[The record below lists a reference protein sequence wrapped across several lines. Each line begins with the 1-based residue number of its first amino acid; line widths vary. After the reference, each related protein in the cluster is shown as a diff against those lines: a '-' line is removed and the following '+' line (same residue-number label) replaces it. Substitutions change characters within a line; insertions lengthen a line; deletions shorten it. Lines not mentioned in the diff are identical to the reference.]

1 MINEAKYFEI
11 NWAYLLKAHKSPF
24 KRINEEKPFV
34 SSPLHSTLHSFFLGM
49 LSQIQ
54 STVPPA
60 SLHLRS
66 LSFIHGGC
74 SLCSLSFTFRNGR
87 CTTRARAIS
96 RRAEKKRDDEAKE
109 KGGGKEGLV
118 EILERVA
125 ESSGMGARERRLLK
139 VREAKRQ
146 REYERNHAYP
156 QWAKSVF
163 LLSFYSFFLDNYCM

>member
-1 MINEAKYFEI
+1 M
-11 NWAYLLKAHKSPF
+11 
-24 KRINEEKPFV
+24 
-34 SSPLHSTLHSFFLGM
+34 
-49 LSQIQ
+49 
-54 STVPPA
+54 PPA

-66 LSFIHGGC
+66 PSFIHGGC
-74 SLCSLSFTFRNGR
+74 SLCPLSFTSRNGR

-96 RRAEKKRDDEAKE
+96 RRAEKKRDEAKE
-109 KGGGKEGLV
+109 KGGAKEGLV

-146 REYERNHAYP
+146 REYERNHTYP

-163 LLSFYSFFLDNYCM
+163 LLSFYPFFLDNYCM